1 MTRPAMSGAIGE
13 GGVLEILVDVEER
26 RTTGVLHFESDEG
39 TGELEL
45 VAGQLAVDQKQLSD
59 GRDPVEVFLGL
70 REGTYEVLQR
80 LPILPVS
87 KGDAKH
93 REGSLNVHVPADV
106 MNYCERAGLTGTLVF
121 ENEGREA
128 LAIYDR
134 GELTAI
140 RVDGSDDAAL
150 HDVFSWEDGTFR
162 VEAHS
167 EPPPLPVDLG
177 DLDVLEEEDPTEREP
192 TIRWSRKRAT
202 EAGQFLRVVEVALGS
217 ILEEREK
224 RRSPSRTGPPMPPQP
239 AARRPESLRPAD
251 EKRPGPRVKVIYLGG
266 PNAAP
271 KRDDSRTRHVATK
284 TGAED
289 ALPDAAPE
297 RRPREDEMAKKKP
310 KKRKATEAPV
320 PAAPARKAE
329 PTEKVVRR
337 PVEDEVN
344 SRPGLPVEA
353 GEHPAL
359 ARGAPALPL
368 HRRVLGAAGWVA
380 VLIVIFFVALWLLAN
395 LPPL

>member
-1 MTRPAMSGAIGE
+1 MTGPAMSGAIGE
-13 GGVLEILVDVEER
+13 GGVLQILVDIEKR
-26 RTTGVLHFESDEG
+26 RTTGVLHFKAEDVE
-39 TGELEL
+39 GELEL
-45 VAGQLAVDQKQLSD
+45 VAGQPAVDQKELAD

-70 REGTYEVLQR
+70 REGTYEVFQR

-121 ENEGREA
+121 ENEGRAA

-162 VEAHS
+162 IEAHS

-177 DLDVLEEEDPTEREP
+177 ELEEIEEDPTEREP
-192 TIRWSRKRAT
+192 TIRWQRKSA
-202 EAGQFLRVVEVALGS
+202 EPGQFLRVVEVALTS
-217 ILEEREK
+217 IIDEREK

-239 AARRPESLRPAD
+239 ASRRPESLPPAGDKRPA
-251 EKRPGPRVKVIYLGG
+251 RVKVIYLGA
-266 PNAAP
+266 PAVQAAG
-271 KRDDSRTRHVATK
+271 DHRTRHVAAK

-289 ALPDAAPE
+289 ALPDALPE
-297 RRPREDEMAKKKP
+297 RRAREDEMAKKKK
-310 KKRKATEAPV
+310 KKRRSPM
-320 PAAPARKAE
+320 PPPPRHE
-329 PTEKVVRR
+329 PTEKVVRK
-337 PVEDEVN
+337 PQQAEVK
-344 SRPGLPVEA
+344 SAATAAVEA
-353 GEHPAL
+353 EKKPPS
-359 ARGAPALPL
+359 APAEPPLPL
-368 HRRVLGAAGWVA
+368 HKRVLSATGWVA
-380 VLIVIFFVALWLLAN
+380 VLVVIFFVALWVLAN